1 MYTIDVQSDGTLQF
15 RPLEAGSHGGVLAT
29 DMLDSLSGL
38 LADAAARAR
47 AFAVVRHDP
56 VVCGLALCPTDE
68 QLLAWVRFA
77 HKGVAYAAATYGTD
91 AIPPRWGVLTA
102 DAPASLWTAYRRYPL
117 SYLVDD
123 DAVQVSAAHVAEA
136 AQEIGKGKS
145 FVEPRL
151 PFPVTTGMW
160 VSLQMLEECYHRYQL
175 KVLGMEPADTLT
187 DRDHPL
193 ERAIG
198 AVWQQAVDSDFG
210 SYVPPQ
216 AVYRVKVARRRDAPC
231 APHGTDRAAR
241 RAWQGQ

>member
-1 MYTIDVQSDGTLQF
+1 MYAIDVQPDGNLHF
-15 RPLEAGSHGGVLAT
+15 RPLEAGLPGGVIAT
-29 DMLDSLSGL
+29 DMLDSLSCL
-38 LADAAARAR
+38 LADAAARAQ

-56 VVCGLALCPTDE
+56 VVRGLALCPTDE

-102 DAPASLWTAYRRYPL
+102 DAPASLWTAYRRYPM

-136 AQEIGKGKS
+136 AQEIGKGKR

-151 PFPVTTGMW
+151 PYPAAPTGVW
-160 VSLQMLEECYHRYQL
+160 IALQMLEECYHRYQV
-175 KVLGMEPADTLT
+175 KVLGMEPADTMT

-210 SYVPPQ
+210 SYVPPK
-216 AVYRVKVARRRDAPC
+216 AV
-231 APHGTDRAAR
+231 
-241 RAWQGQ
+241 